1 MGFWPVVNR
10 VLEDCDI
17 LIVVRDARVPD
28 LSRNEEL
35 ESKIN
40 KSRKMVFEVFNKIDL
55 ISKSELEELKAKYPE
70 GIFAVSTKRQ
80 GTEILK
86 KKLIEK
92 ASMTD
97 RALRIG
103 VVGYPNMGKSALINA
118 LAGQHKV
125 KVASVAGTT
134 KGSQWVRITDNILMI
149 DTPGVIPFSQKDDH
163 LVLLAA
169 KNPEKIKE
177 LERAAYVIVRYLLQK
192 RTESL
197 KKYAGTKTLPKEV
210 DEILELIGKK
220 KNFLVKGGLIDMHR
234 TSTQI
239 IRDWQQG
246 KIK

>member
-10 VLEDCDI
+10 VLDDCDV

-40 KSRKMVFEVFNKIDL
+40 KSRKMVYEVFNKIDL
-55 ISKSELEELKAKYPE
+55 ISRSELEELKKKYPD
-70 GIFAVSTKRQ
+70 GIFAVSTKKK
-80 GTEILK
+80 GTDILK
-86 KKLIEK
+86 QKLIEK
-92 ASMTD
+92 AAMSAQ
-97 RALRIG
+97 ALRVG

-118 LAGQHKV
+118 LAGQHKA

-134 KGSQWVRITDNILMI
+134 KGSQWVRIADNILMI
-149 DTPGVIPFSQKDDH
+149 DTPGVIPFSQKDDQ

-177 LERAAYVIVRYLLQK
+177 LERAAYVIIRYLMQK
-192 RTESL
+192 RTEAL
-197 KKYAGTKTLPKEV
+197 KRYVGTKEISREV
-210 DEILELIGKK
+210 DDVLEAIGKK